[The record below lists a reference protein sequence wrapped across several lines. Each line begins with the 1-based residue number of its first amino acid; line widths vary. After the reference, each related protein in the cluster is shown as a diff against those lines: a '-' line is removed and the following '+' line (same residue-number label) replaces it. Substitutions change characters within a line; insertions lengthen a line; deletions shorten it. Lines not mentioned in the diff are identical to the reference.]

1 MNGNGRKPQKK
12 NSLALF
18 RKFQREDNQPV
29 AKGDGISGEG
39 DWRAPGSTGPSVK
52 GTRKDGSPWQLWNVT
67 IRPAQGEDRVLVAV
81 PTDALDAVL
90 RIVRGGDNAATDGEG
105 GHASPSAQ
113 PALPF

>member
-1 MNGNGRKPQKK
+1 M
-12 NSLALF
+12 
-18 RKFQREDNQPV
+18 
-29 AKGDGISGEG
+29 
-39 DWRAPGSTGPSVK
+39 WPSVK

-90 RIVRGGDNAATDGEG
+90 RIVRGGDNAASDGEG
-105 GHASPSAQ
+105 GHASPSAH